1 MRYSTS
7 KGSRVSKA
15 RTHVSSQ
22 RARSST
28 CTTRDQPSPSACS
41 ALNPVNSSHAELAYS
56 QDRAG
61 RARHTIT
68 GRSVSGLTSER
79 AAGAMPGTPCS
90 KSATWAHG
98 AHALITSGAQRL
110 QAHPAVRS
118 DRARFVGTRFA
129 RSSTP
134 SPTHYSQE
142 FVMLSW
148 ALAFFIIAII
158 AAVFGFTG
166 IAAGA
171 AEIAKI
177 LFVVFVVLFLVSLVA
192 GLLRR
197 P

>member
-1 MRYSTS
+1 M
-7 KGSRVSKA
+7 
-15 RTHVSSQ
+15 
-22 RARSST
+22 
-28 CTTRDQPSPSACS
+28 
-41 ALNPVNSSHAELAYS
+41 PV
-56 QDRAG
+56 
-61 RARHTIT
+61 
-68 GRSVSGLTSER
+68 
-79 AAGAMPGTPCS
+79 
-90 KSATWAHG
+90 
-98 AHALITSGAQRL
+98 
-110 QAHPAVRS
+110 VR
-118 DRARFVGTRFA
+118 GTRFA
-129 RSSTP
+129 ARRGA
-134 SPTHYSQE
+134 SPTIYEE